1 MLKERYGI
9 TGLRFSEDHFFS
21 SHDRARKIIRNID
34 IPWSATIRVNDL
46 TDGGEDFVK
55 ELAENRCAILRCGV
69 ESGSQHILD
78 RICKDITLEQVRE
91 AGRLC
96 AKYGIHV
103 GYFFMLGFPGETWT
117 DVLQTLD
124 IMDELDAMGE
134 GVIVALPSIYCPF
147 PGTPLL
153 DPAIKS
159 GFKSPTSLEG
169 WGTTIDEIVKN
180 SGRLPPYVDK
190 RVERVINY
198 LRLARVRNFDNVFI
212 SLSASFFRKIAQWRW
227 RHRFFSFPID
237 WHIASLGRS
246 SLRETDELGE

>member
-1 MLKERYGI
+1 MLKGRYGI

-21 SHDRARKIIRNID
+21 NHDRALKIVKNID

-46 TDGGEDFVK
+46 TDGGKDFVR
-55 ELAENRCAILRCGV
+55 ELAENRCAFLRCGV

-78 RICKDITLEQVRE
+78 RICKDITLEQIRE

-96 AKYGIHV
+96 AEHGINV
-103 GYFFMLGFPGETWT
+103 GFFFMLGFPGETWA

-124 IMDELDAMGE
+124 IMDELDGMGE
-134 GVIVALPSIYCPF
+134 SVTVALPSIYCPY

-153 DPAIKS
+153 DLAIKS
-159 GFKSPTSLEG
+159 EFQPPTSLEG
-169 WGTTIDEIVKN
+169 WGTTIDEIVKS
-180 SGRLPPYVDK
+180 SGRLPPYIDK

-198 LRLARVRNFDNVFI
+198 LRLARVRDFDNVFI
-212 SLSASFFRKIAQWRW
+212 SLSAKFFRNVAKRRW

-237 WHIASLGRS
+237 WNIASLGRS
-246 SLRETDELGE
+246 RLRETDELRE